1 MKKTEKKGRNVS
13 YFELFV
19 YFCQRIVSTIKNIV
33 IMKKFK
39 TLVVAA
45 ATVVLSACGG
55 GDILTGVLGGL
66 AGTDG
71 NAASG
76 LGNVIMSVLGANK
89 VSEAGLVGSWRYTNP
104 GVAFTSSNVLA
115 QAGGEVVAQ
124 EIEKK
129 LLGVYNSV
137 GIKSSNTYFT
147 FAQNKQFEGKL
158 LGTGLSG
165 TYTYDPSSGV
175 INMKTALLGINI
187 NGYIT
192 GSTTGISLLFEGKKL
207 LSLLQTVA
215 ALSGNSTL
223 GAIGDLSTN
232 YNGLRMGFDMSR

>member
-1 MKKTEKKGRNVS
+1 MKK
-13 YFELFV
+13 
-19 YFCQRIVSTIKNIV
+19 IKT
-33 IMKKFK
+33 F
-39 TLVVAA
+39 VVAA
-45 ATVVLSACGG
+45 ATMVLAGCGG

-66 AGTDG
+66 TGTDG
-71 NAASG
+71 SAVTG
-76 LGNVIMSVLGANK
+76 IGNVIMSVLGANK

-115 QAGGEVVAQ
+115 QAGGEVAAQ

-129 LLGVYNSV
+129 LMSVYNSV

-165 TYTYDPSSGV
+165 TYTYDASSGA
-175 INMKTALLGINI
+175 INMRTALLGINI

-192 GSTTGISLLFEGKKL
+192 GTTTGISLLFEGKKL
-207 LSLLQTVA
+207 LTLLQTVA
-215 ALSGNSTL
+215 SLSGNSTI
-223 GAIGDLSTN
+223 GAIGELSTN
-232 YNGLRMGFDMSR
+232 YSGLRMGFDMSR

>member
-1 MKKTEKKGRNVS
+1 MPH
-13 YFELFV
+13 
-19 YFCQRIVSTIKNIV
+19 Q
-33 IMKKFK
+33 
-39 TLVVAA
+39 A
-45 ATVVLSACGG
+45 
-55 GDILTGVLGGL
+55 
-66 AGTDG
+66 
-71 NAASG
+71 
-76 LGNVIMSVLGANK
+76 
-89 VSEAGLVGSWRYTNP
+89 SWRYTNP

-207 LSLLQTVA
+207 LSVLQTMA
-215 ALSGNSTL
+215 ALSGNQSIETVSE
-223 GAIGDLSTN
+223 ISKN
-232 YNGLRMGFDMSR
+232 YDGVRVGFDMNR

>member
-1 MKKTEKKGRNVS
+1 MKKIKA
-13 YFELFV
+13 FFV
-19 YFCQRIVSTIKNIV
+19 G
-33 IMKKFK
+33 M
-39 TLVVAA
+39 AA
-45 ATVVLSACGG
+45 MTMVACGG

-66 AGTDG
+66 TGTDG
-71 NAASG
+71 TGASG
-76 LGNVIMSVLGANK
+76 IGNVLTSVLGLDK
-89 VSEAGLVGSWRYTNP
+89 VSEAGLVGSWRYTRP

-232 YNGLRMGFDMSR
+232 YSGLRMGFDMSR

>member
-1 MKKTEKKGRNVS
+1 MKK
-13 YFELFV
+13 
-19 YFCQRIVSTIKNIV
+19 IKV
-33 IMKKFK
+33 F
-39 TLVVAA
+39 VVAA
-45 ATVVLSACGG
+45 ATMFMAGCGG
-55 GDILTGVLGGL
+55 GDILSGVLGGL
-66 AGTDG
+66 TGTDG
-71 NAASG
+71 SAVTG
-76 LGNVIMSVLGANK
+76 IGNVIMSVLGANK

-115 QAGGEVVAQ
+115 QAGGEVAAQ

-129 LLGVYNSV
+129 LASVYSSV

-165 TYTYDPSSGV
+165 TYTYDPSSGA
-175 INMKTALLGINI
+175 INMTTALLGINI

-192 GSTTGISLLFEGKKL
+192 GTTTGISLLFEGKKL
-207 LSLLQTVA
+207 LTLLQTVA

-223 GAIGDLSTN
+223 GAIGELSTN
-232 YNGLRMGFDMSR
+232 YSGLRMGFDMSR